1 MEFAYEPEVD
11 RLRTRVLEFMHEF
24 VYAAE
29 HTYHEQAAAGAESRW
44 DTPPIMDELK
54 AQARSRGLWNLF
66 LPGSEGAGLSNL
78 AYAPLA
84 EITGRSPFVAPEAL
98 NCSAPDTGNME
109 TLARF
114 ATPIVRERW
123 LRPLLDGE
131 IRSCFSMTEPEV
143 ASSDATNIATRIERC
158 AGGYAVS
165 GRKWWSS
172 GAMSPRCKVA
182 IMMGVSDPDGE
193 SHRRHSMV
201 VVPLDS
207 PGGEDRA
214 VDLGVRV
221 RRRAARRTRRD
232 RL

>member
-98 NCSAPDTGNME
+98 
-109 TLARF
+109 
-114 ATPIVRERW
+114 IVRPRIPATWRRW
-123 LRPLLDGE
+123 RALRR
-131 IRSCFSMTEPEV
+131 RSC
-143 ASSDATNIATRIERC
+143 AS
-158 AGGYAVS
+158 AGS
-165 GRKWWSS
+165 GHCSTGRS
-172 GAMSPRCKVA
+172 GPASR
-182 IMMGVSDPDGE
+182 
-193 SHRRHSMV
+193 
-201 VVPLDS
+201 
-207 PGGEDRA
+207 
-214 VDLGVRV
+214 
-221 RRRAARRTRRD
+221 
-232 RL
+232 